1 MITTISLDN
10 IHQHTYLQNFFLVMR
25 TFKIY
30 SLSNF
35 QICNTVLLII
45 VAMLYIT
52 SPWLAHFKTGIL
64 FLLTLFTQFLQQIG
78 SHQSVLRICELGFC
92 VCWFLSCLL
101 SVCLLLD
108 STYKWDSMVFV
119 FFWLISLSTMLYPSI
134 CHIWQD
140 FTFLWLNDIPFF
152 NTCHIFFIH
161 WSTDGHLGCLYILA
175 TVNNVTVNVG
185 VHISFWVS
193 VFIFIE

>member
-1 MITTISLDN
+1 MNICMIWLFPILLKKKHISNSFLN
-10 IHQHTYLQNFFLVMR
+10 MVFFL
-25 TFKIY
+25 TLEFLKLYFKQTKDKIKT
-30 SLSNF
+30 NKHKN
-35 QICNTVLLII
+35 Q
-45 VAMLYIT
+45 
-52 SPWLAHFKTGIL
+52 AHRYGG
-64 FLLTLFTQFLQQIG
+64 QIG